1 MSASKKMVRERICE
15 ASRGFPSRNLEPVR
29 PWWMVD
35 PQHWSVAGYLDTVW
49 CFDMID
55 CRYFEDY
62 EDEKDD
68 KNLPRWGCE

>member
-1 MSASKKMVRERICE
+1 
-15 ASRGFPSRNLEPVR
+15 
-29 PWWMVD
+29 MVD

-68 KNLPRWGCE
+68 KNLPRWECE